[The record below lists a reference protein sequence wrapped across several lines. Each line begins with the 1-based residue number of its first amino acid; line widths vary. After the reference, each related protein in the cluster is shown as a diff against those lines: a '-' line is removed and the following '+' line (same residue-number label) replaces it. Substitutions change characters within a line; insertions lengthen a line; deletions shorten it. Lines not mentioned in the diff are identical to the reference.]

1 MGGVRNAPSL
11 PRPGLT
17 RARSFEV
24 ESTSRSRS
32 SVEHDLFGK
41 PVSTF
46 PDHALARIHET
57 GTRRWVSRA
66 RNSQRPPPGRSRAL
80 ALKGKP
86 SVRLIMTTWAPALR
100 LGEMSNNISL
110 NSRPRAQSSRRRLQ
124 TRVIAPDGW
133 RVELRH
139 HQLAR
144 LIILPPAK
152 AARRGGKSRC
162 GRCF

>member
-57 GTRRWVSRA
+57 GTRRWVSRSKEFA
-66 RNSQRPPPGRSRAL
+66 AAPTRPISCLGPQREAIGPTHNDDMGAGVTPRRDVQQYFSD
-80 ALKGKP
+80 
-86 SVRLIMTTWAPALR
+86 
-100 LGEMSNNISL
+100 
-110 NSRPRAQSSRRRLQ
+110 SRPRAQSSRRRLQ